1 MLRGY
6 VQWMIKVIH
15 IEKDGA
21 LYTSE
26 TGDNFS
32 LKERIRNK
40 KICWFELFHILKR
53 WSSKRGLEI
62 KRSGLL
68 GIWPV
73 GAREFFSPIW
83 QRFESP
89 LPSLNSVCVCSVD
102 FYLKIN
108 KIKRSVWFEL
118 FNDVAVF
125 NCLNFKSDMN
135 WGTVSIRILSG
146 NLYIYIYI

>member
-26 TGDNFS
+26 TPTCCKGALYTSESGDNFS

-62 KRSGLL
+62 IGSVGFELL
-68 GIWPV
+68 HILKKMVLKERIRNKKIWPIRHLACWCK
-73 GAREFFSPIW
+73 GILFSHLAKVRIP
-83 QRFESP
+83 SA
-89 LPSLNSVCVCSVD
+89 LP
-102 FYLKIN
+102 K
-108 KIKRSVWFEL
+108 
-118 FNDVAVF
+118 
-125 NCLNFKSDMN
+125 
-135 WGTVSIRILSG
+135 
-146 NLYIYIYI
+146 